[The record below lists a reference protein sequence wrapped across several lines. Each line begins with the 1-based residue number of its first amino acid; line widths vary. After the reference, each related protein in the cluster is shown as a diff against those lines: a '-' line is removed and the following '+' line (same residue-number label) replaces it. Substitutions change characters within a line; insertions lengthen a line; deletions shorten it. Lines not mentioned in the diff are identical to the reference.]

1 MPYAFPR
8 GLNECVA
15 RVVLRGRGK
24 RRGEEEVHARDIWE
38 EHRGRKFTNKDA
50 QCSGLERL
58 PCFFPVALQKIGI
71 SKKAQTGKTPEAE
84 FEGPWDPPVVAFSR
98 PEFGREKK

>member
-38 EHRGRKFTNKDA
+38 EHRGRKLTNKDA

-58 PCFFPVALQKIGI
+58 PCFFPVENAENLRVA
-71 SKKAQTGKTPEAE
+71 SFRAQFGVTCLLVAPLSSCLLKQTPN
-84 FEGPWDPPVVAFSR
+84 GDS
-98 PEFGREKK
+98 